1 MKKITK
7 QDNTN
12 EHKNYHEE
20 NKTKEIMSPDIEKKS
35 RVFDEM
41 LNVNGCFDM
50 IKRCVS
56 IGNRKGYIYTID
68 GFTNGAVMQRVVQFL
83 IEVEEKDI
91 PDRAEE
97 FAAKCIPHG
106 ELIVAREYEEAKI
119 LTLSG
124 MSAIL
129 IDGFEEVFV
138 IDCREFPARGVS
150 EPTKD
155 KTLRGSRDGFVETM
169 IFNVA
174 LLRRRIRTED
184 FTSKL
189 MQIGTSSKTDVS
201 ICYIKG
207 RTSEDML
214 DTVFNKLKEV
224 KADAL
229 SMNVESLAE
238 CIYKGSWFN
247 PFPKFKYTERPDVTA
262 ASILE
267 GNIVIFVDNCPSAMI
282 IPTTVFDIIEDT
294 DDYYFA
300 PVTGTYLRLSRLL
313 ITLSALVVSPLFLL
327 VCQYPEYL
335 PEGLRFMLPKNYI
348 NVPIVLQFLLLEFAI
363 DGLKLASLNTPDT
376 LSTSLSVI
384 AGIVVGEFAIS
395 SGWFNEEVLLCMAL
409 VALANYSHSSFELGY
424 ALKFMRT
431 IILITTAIWGI
442 YGFATGIGLVI
453 ILIGTNKTVTGTPYL
468 SPIIPL
474 DFKKV
479 LTQFLRVDIKKKQN

>member
-1 MKKITK
+1 M
-7 QDNTN
+7 DTN
-12 EHKNYHEE
+12 DRL
-20 NKTKEIMSPDIEKKS
+20 TQGKEGLIEMAESMSADVKEKVAVLD
-35 RVFDEM
+35 RL
-41 LNVNGCFDM
+41 LNVGNCFDM

-56 IGNRKGYIYTID
+56 VGNRRAYIYTID

-83 IEVEEKDI
+83 IEIKEQDI
-91 PDRAEE
+91 PDRADE

-106 ELIVAREYEEAKI
+106 ELIVVRDYEQTKI

-124 MSAIL
+124 MSAII
-129 IDGFEEVFV
+129 IDGFEEAFI
-138 IDCREFPARGVS
+138 IDCREFPARGVD

-174 LLRRRIRTED
+174 LLRRRIKTED
-184 FTSKL
+184 FTAKL
-189 MQIGTSSKTDVS
+189 MQIGNSSKTDVS
-201 ICYIKG
+201 VCYIKN
-207 RTSEDML
+207 RIDNKML
-214 DTVFNKLKEV
+214 DSIINKLEAV
-224 KADAL
+224 KVDAL

-247 PFPKFKYTERPDVTA
+247 PFPKFKYTERPDTTA

-267 GNIVIFVDNCPSAMI
+267 GNIVIFVDNCPAAMI
-282 IPTTVFDIIEDT
+282 IPTTVFDILEDT

-300 PVTGTYLRLSRLL
+300 PITGTYLRLSRLL
-313 ITLSALVVSPLFLL
+313 ITLAALIVSPMYIVVCHQPELLPSGLLF
-327 VCQYPEYL
+327 V
-335 PEGLRFMLPKNYI
+335 LPKSYVH
-348 NVPIVLQFLLLEFAI
+348 VPIFLQFILLEFAI

-384 AGIVVGEFAIS
+384 AGIIVGEFAIS

-409 VALANYSHSSFELGY
+409 VALANYSQASFELGY

-431 IILITTAIWGI
+431 LLLITSALWGVW
-442 YGFATGIGLVI
+442 GFAIGISIVI
-453 ILIGTNKTVTGTPYL
+453 ILIGTNKTVAGTPYL
-468 SPIIPL
+468 SPVIPL

-479 LTQFLRVDIKKKQN
+479 MTQFFRVDIKKK